1 MEDPIQVLGDGDLPK
16 RDSIFINITP
26 VYQVNKMKEM
36 ITFSVSYLYQI
47 NIPARTFSLF
57 SFRTLFFNVGHQD
70 RIKIR
75 M

>member
-36 ITFSVSYLYQI
+36 ITFSAS
-47 NIPARTFSLF
+47 IPLSDKYTRQNLLFVFISDTFL
-57 SFRTLFFNVGHQD
+57 
-70 RIKIR
+70 
-75 M
+75 